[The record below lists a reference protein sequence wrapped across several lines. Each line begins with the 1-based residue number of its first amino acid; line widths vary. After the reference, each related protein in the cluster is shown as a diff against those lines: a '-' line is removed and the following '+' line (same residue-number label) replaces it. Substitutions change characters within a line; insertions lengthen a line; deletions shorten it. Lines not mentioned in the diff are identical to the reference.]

1 MSGAA
6 STLTTVHLVV
16 DGSGAGERADRY
28 LGERV
33 GVASRSQ
40 LQLRLAELRVND
52 RPVKPSTR
60 LSCGDH
66 VVVVLRPA
74 PALEALPEPLSLDVL
89 YEDDDVVV
97 IDKPSGMV
105 VHPGS
110 GNRGGTLV
118 NGLLYRYR
126 DLSAHFPDT
135 PRPGI
140 VHRLDKDTSG
150 VIVVA
155 RHAAAHACLARQFS
169 ERSVGKRYLAWVAG
183 RPVPSA
189 GRIATRLRRDA
200 RNPLRV
206 RVSRETGKPA
216 VTRYRT
222 CESTGDAS
230 LMVLRP
236 LTGRTHQLRAHMRW
250 LGYPIL
256 GDPLYAG
263 RAKGTAARLLLHA
276 HRLAIVLPGG
286 TARTVFEAPPPPGF
300 GVP

>member
-6 STLTTVHLVV
+6 PTLTTVRLVV

-28 LGERV
+28 LGVRV
-33 GVASRSQ
+33 GVPSRTQ

-52 RPVKPSTR
+52 RAVKPSTR
-60 LSCGDH
+60 LNCGDQ
-66 VVVVLRPA
+66 VVVVLRSA
-74 PALEALPEPLSLDVL
+74 PAIPALPEPLSLDVL

-110 GNRGGTLV
+110 GTRGGTLV

-126 DLSAHFPDT
+126 DLSARFPDS

-150 VIVVA
+150 VMVVA

-169 ERSVGKRYLAWVAG
+169 ERTVGKRYLAWVSG
-183 RPVPSA
+183 RPVPPS

-200 RNPLRV
+200 KNPLRV
-206 RVSRETGKPA
+206 RVSRDTGKPA
-216 VTRYRT
+216 VTRYRV
-222 CESTGDAS
+222 CESAGDAS
-230 LMVLRP
+230 LMALRP

-250 LGYPIL
+250 LGHPIL

-263 RAKGTAARLLLHA
+263 RAKGPAARLLLHA

-286 TARTVFEAPPPPGF
+286 TARTVFEAPPPRGF
-300 GVP
+300 GLP

>member
-1 MSGAA
+1 MSGAVP
-6 STLTTVHLVV
+6 TLTTVRLVV

-28 LGERV
+28 LGVRV
-33 GVASRSQ
+33 GVPSRSQ

-52 RPVKPSTR
+52 RAVKPSTR
-60 LSCGDH
+60 LNCGDQ
-66 VVVVLRPA
+66 VVVVLRSA
-74 PALEALPEPLSLDVL
+74 PAIPALPEPLSLDVL

-126 DLSAHFPDT
+126 DLSARFPDS

-150 VIVVA
+150 VMVVA

-169 ERSVGKRYLAWVAG
+169 ERTVGKRYLAWVSG
-183 RPVPSA
+183 RPVPPS

-200 RNPLRV
+200 KNPLRV
-206 RVSRETGKPA
+206 RVSRDTGKPA
-216 VTRYRT
+216 VTRYRI
-222 CESTGDAS
+222 CESAGDAS
-230 LMVLRP
+230 LMALRP

-250 LGYPIL
+250 LGHPIL

-286 TARTVFEAPPPPGF
+286 TARTVFEAPPPRGF
-300 GVP
+300 GLP